1 MLNRLKARQIVG
13 GFDPGRQLN
22 TGEIGV
28 TEDGRWYGRD
38 YRGAVTLLNTSTAK
52 DAAPA
57 VARSASVSS
66 GPWRALSGIIR
77 VVSGKPLGQ
86 STTDH
91 LPEGDE
97 NLYHTAARARAAVQ
111 PGGHVYAA
119 SAAGSDAYSITVSPA
134 ITSLAVGASFRFKA
148 DVGNSG
154 VATLRVCGLPDPA
167 AAILKCHD
175 QPLDTGDIKA
185 GQIVC
190 VAWDGTAWQMQSQL
204 ALAGT
209 MIYRGTAD
217 SGSGAAYTVTTT
229 PSFTAYSDK
238 LLILWTADM
247 ANSTPTPTLSCNGL
261 AARYLTTENFT
272 NLPVAAIKVGGIYLC
287 AYDGTNNFW
296 QIMTQIGV

>member
-1 MLNRLKARQIVG
+1 VLNRLKARQIVG

-52 DAAPA
+52 AAAPA
-57 VARSASVSS
+57 AGRSASGGS
-66 GPWRALSGIIR
+66 GLWGALSGIIR
-77 VVSGKPLGQ
+77 VMSGKPLGQ
-86 STTDH
+86 STSDH
-91 LPEGDE
+91 LPEGE
-97 NLYHTAARARAAVQ
+97 TNLYHTAARARAAVQ
-111 PGGHVYAA
+111 PGGHIYGA
-119 SAAGSDAYSITVSPA
+119 SGSGSDAYSITVSPA
-134 ITSLAVGASFRFKA
+134 ITSLAVGASFRFTA
-148 DVGNSG
+148 DTANSG
-154 VATLRVCGLPDPA
+154 AATLQVCGMPDPA

-175 QPLDTGDIKA
+175 QPLETGDIEA

-190 VAWDGTAWQMQSQL
+190 AAWDGTAWQMQSQL

-209 MIYRGTAD
+209 TIYRGTAN
-217 SGSGAAYTVTTT
+217 SGSGTAYTVATT
-229 PSFTAYSDK
+229 PNFTAYADK
-238 LLILWTADM
+238 LLVIWTADA

-261 AARYLTTENFT
+261 AARNLTMMNFSNLGAGYL
-272 NLPVAAIKVGGIYLC
+272 KVGGIYLA